1 MKTYRV
7 VLGAVDA
14 PDQVTLDMKAE
25 SLASVVVKIMTIC
38 SALQKVTDSDYDL
51 EELEQ
56 TW

>member
-7 VLGAVDA
+7 VLGAPDA
-14 PDQVTLDMKAE
+14 PDHVTLDMSAE

-38 SALQKVTDSDYDL
+38 SALKKVTDSDYDL
-51 EELEQ
+51 EELDQ